1 MLGEEVGRRRER
13 INLIA
18 KEKEIQSQYLE
29 QPGKRW
35 YEEQKSETKR
45 KRKKLFPAIYI
56 VKIVNTTKQSTS
68 DFTHMSQNDKTQ
80 NYNP

>member
-1 MLGEEVGRRRER
+1 MLGEEVGRQKER
-13 INLIA
+13 VNLIG
-18 KEKEIQSQYLE
+18 KEKEMQGQYLE

-56 VKIVNTTKQSTS
+56 VKIVNTTKPSTR
-68 DFTHMSQNDKTQ
+68 DFTHVSEGQNSKL
-80 NYNP
+80 

>member
-1 MLGEEVGRRRER
+1 MLGEEVGRQKER
-13 INLIA
+13 VSLIG

-56 VKIVNTTKQSTS
+56 VKIVNTTKPSTR
-68 DFTHMSQNDKTQ
+68 DFTHVSERKNSKL
-80 NYNP
+80 